1 MADFKNYDHA
11 KPNKVL
17 PYTLHSSLQEQLKT
31 LMNKTR
37 LDSGSFDIILTP
49 ESEYIFLEVN
59 PIGQFQ
65 WLSRNCNYFLE
76 KELAELLIKL

>member
-1 MADFKNYDHA
+1 
-11 KPNKVL
+11 L
-17 PYTLHSSLQEQLKT
+17 PSSLQEQLKT
-31 LMNKTR
+31 LMNKNR

-76 KELAELLIKL
+76 KEIAELLIKL